1 MLLKISEIFLWK
13 RSVKGLNLVLLSKRK
28 IKYFWPLKVRSN
40 LKFCV
45 TVLDCMKILLA
56 NQRKGVD
63 TPPTRSFSKIIF
75 EYI

>member
-56 NQRKGVD
+56 N
-63 TPPTRSFSKIIF
+63 
-75 EYI
+75 